1 MNSSR
6 RRRVVC
12 GMSGGVDSSAT
23 AALLLEQGYEVIGI
37 TLKLWPQDCVNRA
50 EDKCCG
56 PQAVTDARAVCH
68 QLGIPYYLI
77 DEAAEFQ
84 KHVIQYFADEYRAS
98 RTPNPCVMCNQ
109 NLKFGRLINR
119 ADQLGADFIATGHFA
134 RVERPLTSLRSE
146 ATARQATPISM
157 NPGTSNQPSLRS
169 YGSAGIEHRTSNIE
183 CGQKTENEPLT
194 PALSPFGG
202 EREKAAAGRAAAR
215 PYRVQ
220 GFNAQILRGNHS
232 PSDGERVSPAGS
244 GRYLLKRGR
253 DLKKDQS
260 YFLFSLR
267 QDQLARAL
275 FPLGEKTK
283 SDTRAV
289 ARHCQLKT
297 ADKEES
303 MEICFVP
310 DNDYGGFLQQANLV
324 RKHRGEITDLHG
336 HVLGHHDG
344 IEFYTIGQRRGL
356 GITTPKP
363 VYVVELDADRNRVVV
378 GDETALDRDEFT
390 ATQCNWIPFDQ
401 PAGPMEVTTKIRYNH
416 PGTPAT
422 VTPSGN
428 GTVRVKL
435 HSPQRAITPGQA
447 AVFYQ
452 DDLVLGGGWIAR

>member
-1 MNSSR
+1 VNSQKR
-6 RRRVVC
+6 QRVVC

-23 AALLLEQGYEVIGI
+23 AALLLEQGYDVIGI

-56 PQAVTDARAVCH
+56 PQAVTDARSVCDK
-68 QLGIPYYLI
+68 LDIPYYLI

-84 KHVIQYFADEYRAS
+84 KHVIQYFADEYKAG

-109 NLKFGRLINR
+109 NLKFGRLIDR

-134 RVERPLTSLRSE
+134 RIERALT
-146 ATARQATPISM
+146 
-157 NPGTSNQPSLRS
+157 PSLS
-169 YGSAGIEHRTSNIE
+169 HPMGE
-183 CGQKTENEPLT
+183 
-194 PALSPFGG
+194 GG
-202 EREKAAAGRAAAR
+202 RR
-215 PYRVQ
+215 P
-220 GFNAQILRGNHS
+220 
-232 PSDGERVSPAGS
+232 GE

-253 DLKKDQS
+253 DSRKDQS

-267 QDQLARAL
+267 QDQLARAI

-283 SDTRAV
+283 SDTREV
-289 ARHCQLKT
+289 ARHCNLKT

-310 DNDYGGFLQQANLV
+310 DNNYGGFLQSANLV
-324 RKHRGEITDLHG
+324 QKHRGEIADVHG

-344 IEFYTIGQRRGL
+344 IEFYTIGQRKGL
-356 GITTPKP
+356 GITTSKP
-363 VYVVELDADRNRVVV
+363 VYVVELDAENNRVVV
-378 GDETALDRDEFT
+378 GDESALDRDEFT
-390 ATQCNWIPFDQ
+390 ADRCNWHPFDKLTE
-401 PAGPMEVTTKIRYNH
+401 PIEVTTKIRYNH

-422 VTPSGN
+422 LTPLEN
-428 GTVRVKL
+428 NRVKVKL

-452 DDLVLGGGWIAR
+452 DDLVVGGGWISR